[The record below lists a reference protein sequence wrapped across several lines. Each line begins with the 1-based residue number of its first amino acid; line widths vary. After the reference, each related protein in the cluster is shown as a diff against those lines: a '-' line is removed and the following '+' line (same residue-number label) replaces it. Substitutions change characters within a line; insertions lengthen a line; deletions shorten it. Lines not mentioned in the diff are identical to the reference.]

1 MKVGYFPGCSL
12 LGTAREYDES
22 LRMVSSALQIEL
34 EEIRDWNCCGATA
47 AHSLNQFLAL
57 ALPARILALA
67 EAQSF
72 TELLVPCAACY
83 HRLVVTLHEI
93 KKNAELHRQLTET
106 IEMPLTGNIKIL
118 NILDFL
124 EKYLSAR
131 ISNISLQPFAHK
143 VACYYGCLLVR
154 PPDVVGFERYEDP
167 LVMENI
173 VKALGGAEPVKWAY
187 KVECCG
193 AGLSIPR
200 TDIVAQL
207 AGKIIDDAERCGAE
221 AIIVACPMCH
231 SNLDMRRSQ
240 IDGYLKRKSRIPV
253 MYITQVIGLALGIDK
268 KSLGLHRHIV
278 PMNMPVQAAL
288 TEEI

>member
-22 LRMVSSALQIEL
+22 LRMISSALKIEL

-47 AHSLNQFLAL
+47 AHSLNNMLAL

-67 EAQSF
+67 EAQAV

-83 HRLVVTLHEI
+83 HRLMVTLHEI
-93 KKNAELHRQLTET
+93 RKNPALLPRIADT
-106 IEMPLTGNIKIL
+106 IEMPLTGNIKVL

-124 EKYLSAR
+124 EKHFLNQVATLSF
-131 ISNISLQPFAHK
+131 QPFARK

-154 PPDVVGFERYEDP
+154 PPEVVEFERYEDP

-173 VKALGGAEPVKWAY
+173 VRSVGAEPVQWAY

-207 AGKIIDDAERCGAE
+207 AGKIVDDAEKSGAA
-221 AIIVACPMCH
+221 AIIVACPMCQ

-240 IDGYLKRKSRIPV
+240 IERYLKRKSRLPV
-253 MYITQVIGLALGIDK
+253 LYISQVIGLALGLDR

-278 PMNMPVQAAL
+278 PMNMPVQAVPA
-288 TEEI
+288 EEN

>member
-22 LRMVSSALQIEL
+22 LRMTSSALKVEL

-47 AHSLNQFLAL
+47 AHNLNHLLSL

-67 EAQSF
+67 ETQSV

-83 HRLVVTLHEI
+83 HRLVVTMHEI
-93 KKNAELHRQLTET
+93 KQNPDLHRRITET

-124 EKYLSAR
+124 EKHFLDR
-131 ISNISLQPFAHK
+131 ISNLSFKPFARK

-154 PPDVVGFERYEDP
+154 PPEVVEFKRHEDP

-173 VKALGGAEPVKWAY
+173 LRSIGAEPVKWAY

-207 AGKIIDDAERCGAE
+207 AGKIVDDAERCGAE
-221 AIIVACPMCH
+221 AIIVACPMCQ
-231 SNLDMRRSQ
+231 SNLDMRRNH
-240 IDGYLKRKSRIPV
+240 INKYLKRKSQIPV
-253 MYITQVIGLALGIDK
+253 LYITQVIGLALDLDK

-278 PMNMPVQAAL
+278 PLNMPAQMAL
-288 TEEI
+288 TEEN